1 MQTMGKMTMAL
12 VLAAFAVGVLVGIK
26 SIPDLKRYARIRA
39 M

>member
-1 MQTMGKMTMAL
+1 MRTIGRITTGVA
-12 VLAAFAVGVLVGIK
+12 LAAFAVGVLALVK